1 MLGITTTRR
10 LRREV
15 ADAKAETD
23 RQRER
28 AENAEKNQATA
39 EFNREQILRQLAEAD
54 SANRRLHDR
63 TLELGRRISAL
74 TEADPEYAARLERR
88 VARLLKVIAR
98 LYARGHAEK
107 VRADHLQRRLDQAL
121 GLDQTAVM
129 AGAAW
134 QERRDDKRGRM
145 QEAAS

>member
-28 AENAEKNQATA
+28 AENAEKSQATA

-121 GLDQTAVM
+121 GLDQAAVM